1 MSYSPVELEANAA
14 GTDLNDVETYISTMW
29 NRTLLEAEAS
39 EATGIEMAEEA
50 GEVNVSANVLPDDAL
65 LDDEAPESRRP

>member
-1 MSYSPVELEANAA
+1 MLGECV
-14 GTDLNDVETYISTMW
+14 VETAMLSV
-29 NRTLLEAEAS
+29 LQD
-39 EATGIEMAEEA
+39 GIEGAAEEA